1 MEMVIGVFV
10 LAAWNVVAGVI
21 DATDDRLGFS
31 SPLREGSGSHPNR
44 RSARYSQRRALQDRG
59 FNPTA
64 PEPRIRRALHLNWS
78 SAVPRPLNIPTITR
92 LSR

>member
-10 LAAWNVVAGVI
+10 LAAWNIVAGVI

-31 SPLREGSGSHPNR
+31 SPFQEGSGSRPNR
-44 RSARYSQRRALQDRG
+44 RSARYSQRRALQD
-59 FNPTA
+59 TE